1 MSQLDLAVVLA
12 AGEGKRMRSKQ
23 PKVLHEICGAP
34 LIAHV
39 LEAIRALE
47 SKKSLVVVGDKRE
60 MVTEWLSQN
69 QKQVETVVQE
79 EQLGTGHAVKI
90 ALASQN
96 QKSGKVLIVPA
107 DMPLIT
113 PEDLSNL
120 LSAAQ
125 AGAGAVLTAEVSN
138 PSGYGRIRA
147 KENKVLSIVEDR
159 DADSET
165 LAIKEI
171 NTGIYI
177 FEISLLSQALESLK
191 SENTQKEF
199 YLTDVIEILNKQGY
213 FVYSAKCA
221 DEKNALGVNDRQ
233 QLAEASSI
241 MQSRINSFWLRSG
254 VSMRNPETVFI
265 DKSASLSSDCYL
277 ETNTFILGNTQILEG
292 AHIGPDV
299 TLIDCVVEANAKII
313 SSTLNEAVVG
323 ESAVVG
329 PYTYLRPGAKLAKGS
344 KVGAYV
350 EVKNSSIGEGAKVPH
365 LSYIGDGVVG
375 RESNIGAGTIFANY
389 DGEEKHQTIVGEFVK
404 IGSDNVLVAPVTIGD
419 GAYTAAGSVIVDD
432 VEPGAMGVAR
442 GRQKNILGWV
452 KRKRPDSKAAKAAQ
466 RAQDEESSK

>member
-1 MSQLDLAVVLA
+1 
-12 AGEGKRMRSKQ
+12 MRSKK

-34 LIAHV
+34 LISHV

-47 SKKSLVVVGDKRE
+47 SKKNLVVLGDKRE
-60 MVTEWLSQN
+60 IVAAWLKDNQN
-69 QKQVETVVQE
+69 QVETVVQE

-90 ALASQN
+90 ALAKQA

-113 PEDLSNL
+113 PEDLSKL
-120 LSAAQ
+120 FTASQ
-125 AGAGAVLTAEVSN
+125 SGAGAVLTAEVSD
-138 PSGYGRIRA
+138 PSGYGRISA
-147 KENKVLSIVEDR
+147 KENKVIAIIEDK
-159 DADSET
+159 DADSAT

-177 FEISLLSQALESLK
+177 FDISLLREALESLK
-191 SENTQKEF
+191 PENKQKEF
-199 YLTDVIEILNKQGY
+199 YLTDVVEILNMQGHEIY
-213 FVYSAKCA
+213 RVSC
-221 DEKNALGVNDRQ
+221 EHPENALGVNDRR
-233 QLAEASSI
+233 QLAEASAI
-241 MQSRINSFWLRSG
+241 MQKRINNFWLSSG

-265 DKSASLSSDCYL
+265 DKAASLSSDCYL
-277 ETNTFILGNTQILEG
+277 DNNTFILGNTKVSEG
-292 AHIGPDV
+292 AQIGPDV
-299 TLIDCVVEANAKII
+299 TLVDCIVQENAKII
-313 SSTLNEAVVG
+313 SSTLVEAEVG
-323 ESAVVG
+323 EAAAVG

-365 LSYIGDGVVG
+365 LSYVGDGVIG
-375 RESNIGAGTIFANY
+375 RETNIGAGTIFANY
-389 DGEEKHQTIVGEFVK
+389 DGEAKHQTIVGDFAK

-442 GRQKNILGWV
+442 GKQKNVLGWV

-466 RAQDEESSK
+466 RAQDKDSDK